1 MKITLVVLLVFL
13 LLGCSQNRQE
23 SEYNDIDST
32 MSISEGSNSVI
43 YDITTGKDT
52 IIEIFKE
59 LEDGAI
65 YINQKRDTMYWLG
78 GDIAG
83 SGNYVSAKEWKEYL
97 NGYIEGTN
105 N

>member
-1 MKITLVVLLVFL
+1 
-13 LLGCSQNRQE
+13 
-23 SEYNDIDST
+23 

-43 YDITTGKDT
+43 YDIITGKDT

-65 YINQKRDTMYWLG
+65 YINQKGDTMYWLG

>member
-1 MKITLVVLLVFL
+1 MKISLFVLLVCL
-13 LLGCSQNRQE
+13 LLGCCQNKQE
-23 SEYNDIDST
+23 SEYNGIDST
-32 MSISEGSNSVI
+32 MLIVEGSNGVV

-52 IIEIFKE
+52 ILEIYKE

-65 YINQKRDTMYWLG
+65 YINQEGDTMYWLG